1 MNAVVNDDQYIEH
14 VTDLG
19 ETEVVTASEDIVSE
33 KGVMLLP
40 KGAAINKKLFSR
52 LQQHSLD
59 QQIDQVIAIEDA
71 LDSSQIMELA
81 QSFIREHTE
90 YSSSLE
96 FFHDRTMPI
105 RCFGRLRLNTTSKNK
120 LTVCKNQKPDLF
132 EHSLLVAY
140 SSMCVADMMRIPQ
153 IECDDL
159 ITAAMLHDLGMMHL
173 SEEFS
178 NQETVFTPEQER
190 QVASHPIIM
199 QRILSKFPEY
209 DSIANLVIQHHER
222 LDGSG
227 YPKALTSDKMSITS
241 QILAATECAIS
252 IYQKHGYSYTASV
265 LKTHMGEQF
274 NDDAAK

>member
-90 YSSSLE
+90 YSSSL
-96 FFHDRTMPI
+96 
-105 RCFGRLRLNTTSKNK
+105 
-120 LTVCKNQKPDLF
+120 
-132 EHSLLVAY
+132 
-140 SSMCVADMMRIPQ
+140 
-153 IECDDL
+153 
-159 ITAAMLHDLGMMHL
+159 
-173 SEEFS
+173 
-178 NQETVFTPEQER
+178 
-190 QVASHPIIM
+190 
-199 QRILSKFPEY
+199 
-209 DSIANLVIQHHER
+209 
-222 LDGSG
+222 
-227 YPKALTSDKMSITS
+227 
-241 QILAATECAIS
+241 
-252 IYQKHGYSYTASV
+252 
-265 LKTHMGEQF
+265 
-274 NDDAAK
+274 